1 MRDLPLNKEQRKE
14 GCFMMTIIGTILLI
28 GFIILTMIGC
38 KESKVNVDKEKTNY
52 ILKEYHAPAEIV
64 IIDSCEY
71 LYLSEG
77 HAIVLTHKG
86 NCKNCKTKTQ

>member
-1 MRDLPLNKEQRKE
+1 MGVPLNKQQRKE
-14 GCFMMTIIGTILLI
+14 GCLIMTILGIIAIIGLIL
-28 GFIILTMIGC
+28 FIMVEP
-38 KESKVNVDKEKTNY
+38 KEPKVNVDKEKTTY
-52 ILKEYHAPAEIV
+52 ILKEYYTPAEIV